1 MRCHVQNR
9 QVHRDRKWLV
19 VARGLGDGDED
30 DADAGDE
37 DGEEEAAIM
46 TVVTI

>member
-1 MRCHVQNR
+1 MAPTHEVSDDN
-9 QVHRDRKWLV
+9 
-19 VARGLGDGDED
+19 GDED